1 MKKTTKKR
9 KTTTKRKITKQRK
22 KQITKKK
29 CSIKN
34 IYFEVILIIFLIP
47 ILTFTMI
54 LAFNTSKIYEKQYS
68 KESKS
73 VRILTDKNIYNPD
86 DGIVLIVR
94 NNSDELVYFE
104 PCEYLDNFEKKVNG
118 RWVAENKIIDDS
130 LYDEYD
136 FDKKNSVIKCKIYLP
151 QSGEGIY
158 RAVVNVYRNCEK
170 PGYNMCRSSEI
181 FYSNEFE
188 VIGDKND
195 LCEDKILE
203 NCDGKK
209 VSVIGTFITS
219 KAHFL
224 SEIEDRI
231 VKYQWAGGI
240 LIHGHSGME
249 VGKKYNV
256 IGVIGKGGRRCGDK
270 AEQCML
276 DEKGMILPYP
286 TRIEVEEVYLV
297 K

>member
-1 MKKTTKKR
+1 MR
-9 KTTTKRKITKQRK
+9 KTTTKKRVIKQRK
-22 KQITKKK
+22 KQQKKR
-29 CSIKN
+29 SVKN
-34 IYFEVILIIFLIP
+34 IYFEVILIILFIP
-47 ILTFTMI
+47 TLAFVMI
-54 LAFNTSKIYEKQYS
+54 LAFNTGKTYERQYS
-68 KESKS
+68 KESEN
-73 VRILTDKNIYNPD
+73 VRILTDKNIYDQD
-86 DGIVLIVR
+86 DEIVLIVR
-94 NNSDELVYFE
+94 NNSDGLVYFE
-104 PCEYLDNFEKKVNG
+104 PCEYLNNFEKKIDG
-118 RWVAENKIIDDS
+118 KWVAESGVINDKI
-130 LYDEYD
+130 YDEYD
-136 FDKKNSVIKCKIYLP
+136 FDKKNSVIKCKIDLP
-151 QSGEGIY
+151 QSGDGIY
-158 RAVVNVYRNCEK
+158 RVIVNVYHNCEK
-170 PGYNMCRSSEI
+170 PGYNTCRSSETL
-181 FYSNEFE
+181 YSNEFE
-188 VIGDKND
+188 VESNKDD

-249 VGKKYNV
+249 VGRKYNV